1 MAGFWAVLGFLIT
14 ICIVVVVHEGGH
26 FFAARRLGF
35 LIERFS
41 VGVGPVVWRKYGKGP
56 RPVEYAISAF
66 PIGGY
71 VKFTDDDPSLTPQER
86 SRLFSNMAVWKR
98 AVVVAAGPIMNFV
111 LAVVL
116 FAATGLL
123 GVKDVVPYVGAV
135 SGQAVEAGVS
145 DLSLVKSV
153 GDERVRGT
161 LDFNSYLLDRI
172 GDPDVVI
179 VFETDGR
186 LEEKHFDLSNI
197 TLEQVLERGG
207 FVFPF
212 LGLGITGRGVQVVHA
227 APEGAAAAAGVQQND
242 LIRTVNGERATL
254 EAVIKA
260 NEVSKGRPV
269 VYGIERVTDGE
280 LQTIELQV
288 TPRRNDEGRWT
299 AGISIRRAAEFTAV
313 TLGPIESIRHA
324 LNRVRMLTT
333 LQVKSVEGIAR
344 GTVGTE
350 SLSGPVGI
358 AGMAGDA
365 AKAGVTALLEFTAMI
380 SVAIGFMNLIPIPAL
395 DGGQLVFL
403 GLEAIRRKPLPPR
416 VMNAVNLFGFALI
429 LVLILFVTMNDIN
442 RIAG

>member
-288 TPRRNDEGRWT
+288 APRRNDEGRWT
-299 AGISIRRAAEFTAV
+299 AGISIRRAAEFTTV